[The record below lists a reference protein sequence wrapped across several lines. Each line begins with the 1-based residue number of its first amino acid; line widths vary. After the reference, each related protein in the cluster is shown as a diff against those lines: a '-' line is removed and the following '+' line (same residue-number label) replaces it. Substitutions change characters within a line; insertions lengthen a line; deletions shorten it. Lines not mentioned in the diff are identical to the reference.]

1 MASARSNREIIAAIF
16 DETAKGNGRPFAEA
30 MREDAEWRNIGAN
43 TWSGIYAGKAAILRD
58 LFGPLRERL
67 EGRNVCVPTRIM
79 ADGDVVVVQA
89 HGQNRTKD
97 GRDYRNDYCFVIQMK
112 DGQIARIEEYSDTQL
127 IAEVLGKGPRGAD

>member
-1 MASARSNREIIAAIF
+1 
-16 DETAKGNGRPFAEA
+16 
-30 MREDAEWRNIGAN
+30 
-43 TWSGIYAGKAAILRD
+43 
-58 LFGPLRERL
+58 
-67 EGRNVCVPTRIM
+67 M

-89 HGQNRTKD
+89 RGQNRTKD